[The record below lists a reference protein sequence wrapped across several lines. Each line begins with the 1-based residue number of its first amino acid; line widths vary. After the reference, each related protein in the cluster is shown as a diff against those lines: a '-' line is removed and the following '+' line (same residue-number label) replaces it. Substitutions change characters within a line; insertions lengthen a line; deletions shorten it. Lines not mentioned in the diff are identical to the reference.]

1 MSTLVSILL
10 SVVLS
15 VLPVGTL
22 KKESAQQAT
31 AIEVIG
37 CQDEVSGLNPH
48 YLITENEL
56 LSVNK

>member
-22 KKESAQQAT
+22 KMDT
-31 AIEVIG
+31 ALQSTANEVIG
-37 CQDEVSGLNPH
+37 CQDDVSGLNPH
-48 YLITENEL
+48 YLITKNEL